1 MTNSIRCA
9 KCGACTV
16 VCPVYKASGGL
27 ESYSARGRN
36 HLATVPEF
44 ARPTPAY
51 EDIFSKCLLCGAC
64 TRACPRGIDVN
75 RETIRARSG
84 FSRFYGRHGFQKYLA
99 RQALRHPEILGAA
112 GRLGRTAGRLTRRL
126 PPDSGLRLRL
136 AMFEPPVAEVP
147 AAPAPVS
154 RPIPQAAALT
164 WFPGCAAEYLFPEI
178 ASACRDLLAGHGFD
192 LVVPEG
198 LGCCGLAHH
207 AAGDGATALALA
219 RRNIEI
225 LERRPGPILIS
236 CASCFAHLRHYRDL
250 LADDPLWQE
259 RAAAVGD
266 RLEEMMQFLDGL
278 AATAAPEHIGAAA
291 KRPLRVFYHDPCHLR
306 HEVAIAREP
315 RRLLQRAAGVDLV
328 ELPGGPQCCGQGG
341 LFHIGAPELAALIRD
356 DLAAK
361 VLALQPDIVTSTCSG
376 CLMQWKT
383 ALTAAGSPVKVMH
396 LAELLRLI
404 AAVGTVDGA

>member
-36 HLATVPEF
+36 HLATVAEF
-44 ARPTPAY
+44 ARPTPVY

-84 FSRFYGRHGFQKYLA
+84 FSRLYGRHGFQKYLA
-99 RQALRHPEILGAA
+99 RQALRHPEVLGAA

-126 PPDSGLRLRL
+126 PADSGLRLRL
-136 AMFEPPVAEVP
+136 AMFEPPAAEVP
-147 AAPAPVS
+147 AAPPAVPES
-154 RPIPQAAALT
+154 LPQMPPLT
-164 WFPGCAAEYLFPEI
+164 WFPGCAAQYLFPEI
-178 ASACRDLLAGHGFD
+178 AAACRDLLAAHGFD
-192 LVVPEG
+192 LVGPEG

-207 AAGDGATALALA
+207 AAGDAVTALALA
-219 RRNIEI
+219 RRNIAI
-225 LERRPGPILIS
+225 LERRPGPILVS

-250 LADDPLWQE
+250 LADDPLWRE
-259 RAAAVGD
+259 RAAAVCD
-266 RLEEMMQFLDGL
+266 RLAELMQFLDGL
-278 AATAAPEHIGAAA
+278 PVPSAGGSGAAA
-291 KRPLRVFYHDPCHLR
+291 QRPLRVFYHDPCHLR
-306 HEVAIAREP
+306 HEVAIVEEP
-315 RRLLQRAAGVDLV
+315 RRLLQRLPGVDLV

-341 LFHIGAPELAALIRD
+341 LFHMGAPELAALIRD

-383 ALTAAGSPVKVMH
+383 ALTAAGSPVAVMH
-396 LAELLRLI
+396 LAELLRLVVP
-404 AAVGTVDGA
+404 A

>member
-1 MTNSIRCA
+1 MTNPVRCA

-36 HLATVPEF
+36 HLATVAEF

-75 RETIRARSG
+75 RETVRARSG
-84 FSRFYGRHGFQKYLA
+84 FSRLYGSHGFQKYLA

-126 PPDSGLRLRL
+126 PADSGLRLRL
-136 AMFEPPVAEVP
+136 AMFEPPAAVAAP
-147 AAPAPVS
+147 PPLAKLAPAP
-154 RPIPQAAALT
+154 AASPLT

-178 ASACRDLLAGHGFD
+178 ADACRGLLAGHGFD
-192 LVVPEG
+192 LAAPEG
-198 LGCCGLAHH
+198 LGCCGLANH
-207 AAGDGATALALA
+207 AAGDTEAALALA
-219 RRNIEI
+219 RRNIEV
-225 LERRPGPILIS
+225 LERRPGPILVS

-250 LADDPLWQE
+250 LADDPLWRE
-259 RAAAVGD
+259 RAAAVCD
-266 RLEEMMQFLDGL
+266 RLAEMMQFLDGL
-278 AATAAPEHIGAAA
+278 PAPIDGGSVAAA
-291 KRPLRVFYHDPCHLR
+291 QRPLRVFYHDPCHLR
-306 HEVAIAREP
+306 HEVAIVKEP
-315 RRLLQRAAGVDLV
+315 RRLLQRLPGVDLV

-341 LFHIGAPELAALIRD
+341 LFHLGAPDLAALIRD

-361 VLALQPDIVTSTCSG
+361 VLALQPDVVTSTCSG

-383 ALTAAGSPVKVMH
+383 ALTAAGSPVAVMH
-396 LAELLRLI
+396 LAELLRLV
-404 AAVGTVDGA
+404 AAPGVFPA

>member
-1 MTNSIRCA
+1 
-9 KCGACTV
+9 
-16 VCPVYKASGGL
+16 
-27 ESYSARGRN
+27 
-36 HLATVPEF
+36 
-44 ARPTPAY
+44 
-51 EDIFSKCLLCGAC
+51 
-64 TRACPRGIDVN
+64 
-75 RETIRARSG
+75 
-84 FSRFYGRHGFQKYLA
+84 
-99 RQALRHPEILGAA
+99 
-112 GRLGRTAGRLTRRL
+112 
-126 PPDSGLRLRL
+126 
-136 AMFEPPVAEVP
+136 MFEPPAAEVP

-278 AATAAPEHIGAAA
+278 AATAAPEHVGAAA